1 MKDLYQNEVKV
12 GDEVAFAFYD
22 DKEGEC
28 GIRKVPIKSID
39 EENHSVVLDVRDA
52 EILDCSVYEYG
63 IDDDDNVLYIDELT
77 RHQSDIILV
86 QKVDSKLPT
95 N

>member
-1 MKDLYQNEVKV
+1 MTDKYGNEINV
-12 GDEVAFAFYD
+12 GDYVAFAFYD
-22 DKEGEC
+22 
-28 GIRKVPIKSID
+28 
-39 EENHSVVLDVRDA
+39 EENVECYIFKSPIIRICEESHSVVLDVRDA